1 MALEFI
7 KLFKSDT
14 PVTQVG
20 SLGFFKLSTESSGG
34 GGGGDLTFSRV
45 LSENT
50 PAQISAVSDAIARD
64 GLTSAQVEEIYGWKV
79 GDSLPITLTTG
90 ETIQVRINGYNHDTL
105 SSDHVSKAGIS
116 WEMVNCL
123 ATLYPMNS
131 TDTNAG
137 GWGSS
142 LFRTETLPKI
152 FATLPQEWQDVI
164 KLVDKK
170 SADGGDTNYNKVLT
184 TSDNLFLLSEIEIC
198 TSTRGQNSS
207 NEGSKYEY
215 YTINNTGT
223 YTIKKYDK
231 DADGVPE
238 VKTRWFLRSCYTNTL
253 SFLDVQ
259 TYGSTGASI
268 MAASTS
274 EGISFGFCT

>member
-79 GDSLPITLTTG
+79 GDSLPIPLTTG
-90 ETIQVRINGYNHDTL
+90 ETIQVRIIGYNHDTL
-105 SSDHVSKAGIS
+105 SSDHTTKAGIS
-116 WEMVNCL
+116 WETVNCL
-123 ATLYPMNS
+123 TTRYPMNVME
-131 TDTNAG
+131 TNAG
-137 GWGSS
+137 GYAESVMKTS
-142 LFRTETLPKI
+142 ILPTIK
-152 FATLPQEWQDVI
+152 ALLPQEWQDVI

-170 SADGGDTNYNKVLT
+170 SANGGSSNYSETLT
-184 TSDNLFLLSEIEIC
+184 LSEDLFLFAEIEIFGT
-198 TSTRGQNSS
+198 TSYAHDGA
-207 NEGSKYEY
+207 NEGSIYEY
-215 YTINNTGT
+215 WNGKTNADR
-223 YTIKKYDK
+223 IKKYDT
-231 DADGVPE
+231 DADGVSD
-238 VKTRWFLRSCYTNTL
+238 TATYWWFRSSCYNNTL
-253 SFLDVQ
+253 CFCS
-259 TYGSTGASI
+259 AN
-268 MAASTS
+268 TS
-274 EGISFGFCT
+274 GKAYYNYANNSRGLSFGFCT

>member
-50 PAQISAVSDAIARD
+50 PAQISAVANEIAYK
-64 GLTSAQVEEIYGWKV
+64 GLTSAEVETNYGWKV

-90 ETIQVRINGYNHDTL
+90 ETIQVRIDGYNHDTL

-123 ATLYPMNS
+123 ATKYQMNS
-131 TDTNAG
+131 TSTNAG
-137 GWGSS
+137 GWASS
-142 LFRTETLPKI
+142 LLRTETLPTI
-152 FATLPQEWQDVI
+152 FDTLPQEWKNII

-170 SADGGDTNYNKVLT
+170 SANGGRQNYSETLIL
-184 TSDNLFLLSEIEIC
+184 SENLFLLSEIEVFGVI
-198 TSTRGQNSS
+198 TYAQDGE
-207 NEGSKYEY
+207 NEGSVYEY
-215 YTINNTGT
+215 WEGKTNADR
-223 YTIKKYDK
+223 IKKYDSTN
-231 DADGVPE
+231 DGIPNSA
-238 VKTRWFLRSCYTNTL
+238 TSWFLRSCYKNGTS
-253 SFLDVQ
+253 SFCGVYAGGDAGDV
-259 TYGSTGASI
+259 TP
-268 MAASTS
+268 TS
-274 EGISFGFCT
+274 ARGISFGFCT